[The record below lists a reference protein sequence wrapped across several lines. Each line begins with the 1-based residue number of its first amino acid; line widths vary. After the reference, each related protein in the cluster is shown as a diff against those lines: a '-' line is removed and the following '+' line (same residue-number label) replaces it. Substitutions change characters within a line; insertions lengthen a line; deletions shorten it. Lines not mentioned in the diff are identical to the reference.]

1 MTVLRKWLLL
11 ILGLLLAETKCAE
24 SSNKEWWETALVY
37 QIWPRGFQDTD
48 GNGEG
53 DLKGI
58 ISRLDYL
65 NDLGIDAIWL
75 NPVYPSP
82 LIDSGYDISN
92 YIDINPLFGNLEQF
106 DEFVKEAHHR
116 DVKVMLDIV
125 PNHSSDVHKWFL
137 LSIDNIHPYNNY
149 YVWSNGS
156 IDENGTRT
164 PPNNWVSTYSD
175 KEGSAWTWHDKRQQ
189 WYYHKFHESQP
200 DLNLRNENVVQELL
214 DVFNFWLKRGVD
226 GFRINGVSYFF
237 EDKVLRDEPIGK
249 SGSYTSGL
257 PENTNLLYTFRS
269 YIDNW
274 VETNNATSKL
284 LIAESYDSDETLIAL
299 YGNKTH
305 AGIPPF
311 NFRFIDCIRNTST
324 AGYIKNI
331 LDDWFKI
338 LPDNATT
345 NWVLSNHDNS
355 RAASR
360 IGLNR
365 VDGLHM
371 LSLLLPGQAYT
382 YYGEEI
388 AMLDRKMLWNETID
402 PMGRSRTNV
411 TYEKYSRDPARTPM
425 QWNSDSSAGFSTNET
440 TYLPLH
446 PDYLDRNVK
455 MQQLQKQS
463 NLNTYK
469 SLTTLRREKVFTHG
483 DYELTTLNND
493 RVLILRRFFE
503 DYPTYLIVINL
514 NLRQEKVNLTSLYP
528 NLEDSMEIV
537 IASSNAV
544 YVTAR
549 ISGNNF
555 LLTANA
561 AYVLKAKEIKETTTD
576 SNTESTTEN
585 CACNETSTIPTS
597 STTKSGKNAAAVA
610 ASISML
616 RLIIN
621 AFATILFFKF

>member
-1 MTVLRKWLLL
+1 MTLLQ
-11 ILGLLLAETKCAE
+11 
-24 SSNKEWWETALVY
+24 SSGKEWWETALVY

-65 NDLGIDAIWL
+65 NDLGIDVIWL

-92 YIDINPLFGNLEQF
+92 YTDINPLFGSLEQF
-106 DEFVKEAHHR
+106 DELVKEAHHR

-137 LSIDNIHPYNNY
+137 QSIDNIHPYNNY

-156 IDENGTRT
+156 IDESDART

-175 KEGSAWTWHDKRQQ
+175 KEGSAWTWHDKRKL

-249 SGSYTSGL
+249 NGSYTSGL
-257 PENTNLLYTFRS
+257 PENTALLYTFRS
-269 YIDNW
+269 YIDKW
-274 VETNNATSKL
+274 VETNKATSKL
-284 LIAESYDSDETLIAL
+284 LVAESYDSDETLIAL

-305 AGIPPF
+305 AGIPPL

-324 AGYIKNI
+324 AQYIKTI

-338 LPDNATT
+338 LPANATT

-388 AMLDRKMLWNETID
+388 AMLDRKI
-402 PMGRSRTNV
+402 TNL

-425 QWNSDSSAGFSTNET
+425 QWNSDSSAGFSTNKI
-440 TYLPLH
+440 TYLPLN
-446 PDYLDRNVK
+446 PDYLERNVK
-455 MQQLQKQS
+455 MQELQKQS

-469 SLTTLRREKVFTHG
+469 SLATLRREKVFTHG

-493 RVLILRRFFE
+493 RVLILKRFFE
-503 DYPTYLIVINL
+503 NHPTYVIVINL

-544 YVTAR
+544 HVTSH
-549 ISGNNF
+549 ISGNNL

-576 SNTESTTEN
+576 SSTESST
-585 CACNETSTIPTS
+585 ETSTISTS
-597 STTKSGKNAAAVA
+597 STTKSGKNTAAVA
-610 ASISML
+610 ASTSML

-621 AFATILFFKF
+621 AFAIILFSKF